1 MRKIIIALFSILLV
15 GLFAF
20 SVYSQEE
27 TPTVEVTD
35 EPTAEVT
42 PDETAELT
50 PTVEDT
56 PGETSAP
63 SPTATPEATE
73 EIAPEATVI
82 PLDRQAH
89 YRIAHFSVDLSA
101 VHVQLG
107 TTDIDALEFPEI
119 SEWHTVEAGDYQ
131 LTLTTAGE
139 TASSFGSFEV
149 SLEAGNW
156 STIALIGS
164 AENLTAYELEED
176 YRELNPG
183 TGGLTIF
190 DAIESDLMVN
200 FNRNGVP
207 YVVELTF
214 PNAVQGGVSELTI
227 HDDTGAFDFQ
237 VVETQDPANII
248 ADLPQLNI
256 EENAYTFIAV
266 VGTEVD
272 PQVVIDVTHRAEVNI
287 ELGTLEEPGTI
298 LEALQADEN
307 LTTLAQFLETA
318 GLAETLRGEGPYT
331 VFAPANFVL
340 DTLDT
345 SNPEAL
351 ANLLLHHVVEG
362 KVMSRGV
369 TSAQTLQTLAG
380 DSVTVRIEGNNIFI
394 DDAQIIT
401 LNIPATNGVIHM
413 INNVLSPE
421 LDQ

>member
-63 SPTATPEATE
+63 SPTATPEAT
-73 EIAPEATVI
+73 VI

-89 YRIAHFSVDLSA
+89 YRIAHFSVYLSA
-101 VHVQLG
+101 DHVQLG

-139 TASSFGSFEV
+139 TASSVGSFNV

-266 VGTEVD
+266 VGTEAD
-272 PQVVIDVTHRAEVNI
+272 P
-287 ELGTLEEPGTI
+287 
-298 LEALQADEN
+298 
-307 LTTLAQFLETA
+307 
-318 GLAETLRGEGPYT
+318 
-331 VFAPANFVL
+331 
-340 DTLDT
+340 
-345 SNPEAL
+345 
-351 ANLLLHHVVEG
+351 
-362 KVMSRGV
+362 
-369 TSAQTLQTLAG
+369 
-380 DSVTVRIEGNNIFI
+380 
-394 DDAQIIT
+394 
-401 LNIPATNGVIHM
+401 
-413 INNVLSPE
+413 
-421 LDQ
+421 

>member
-63 SPTATPEATE
+63 SPTATPEAT
-73 EIAPEATVI
+73 VI

-89 YRIAHFSVDLSA
+89 YRIAHFSADLSA
-101 VHVQLG
+101 VDVKLDNVPTG
-107 TTDIDALEFPEI
+107 IDALEFPEI

-139 TASSFGSFEV
+139 TASSVGSFNV

-176 YRELNPG
+176 YRALNPG

-190 DAIESDLMVN
+190 DAIEGDLMVN

-266 VGTEVD
+266 VGTEAD
-272 PQVVIDVTHRAEVNI
+272 PQAVIDVTHRAEVNI